1 MRARHAVGLRV
12 EGRSAPG
19 DDGRPTIQP
28 LPSTPV
34 SYAAPATPQPPQ
46 KRRRSAIVELIET
59 LAITLVLFLA
69 ARASLQPFTVQGQS
83 MEPTLHNHEYI
94 LVEKVSYW
102 FRSPERGDIVV
113 FRYPGDP
120 SEDYIKRVIGLPGD
134 HVVVHDGHVYVNGR
148 QLTEPY
154 IAAPPDYTDDRVVA
168 PGDLYVLGD
177 NRDNSSDSHE
187 WGLLPRANIIGR
199 AWIAYWPL
207 PDLTILHQP
216 SYSGVH

>member
-1 MRARHAVGLRV
+1 
-12 EGRSAPG
+12 
-19 DDGRPTIQP
+19 
-28 LPSTPV
+28 
-34 SYAAPATPQPPQ
+34 
-46 KRRRSAIVELIET
+46 
-59 LAITLVLFLA
+59 
-69 ARASLQPFTVQGQS
+69 

-134 HVVVHDGHVYVNGR
+134 HVVVHDGHVFVNGH

-168 PGDLYVLGD
+168 KGDLYVLGD

-199 AWIAYWPL
+199 AWVAYWPI
-207 PDLTILHQP
+207 PDLTFLHQP
-216 SYSGVH
+216 SYPGVH